1 MSALPFGVVLATA
14 SFERA
19 HTGLMLAATA
29 AALDRPTV
37 LFATQGGLHAL
48 SRDMT
53 GLENAAVQDAAFQ
66 ARGVVGFEALR
77 DTLLPMGVR
86 LMACVSGML
95 AIGLDDAVLIDG
107 VERVGMPSFLLA
119 VGAGQIV
126 SP

>member
-1 MSALPFGVVLATA
+1 MTALPFGVLLATA

-29 AALDRPTV
+29 AALGRPTV

-48 SRDMT
+48 CRDFS
-53 GLENAAVQDAAFQ
+53 GLHDAAAQDAAFRQ
-66 ARGVVGFEALR
+66 RGVAGFEELR
-77 DTLLPMGVR
+77 ETLLPMGTR

-95 AIGLDDAVLIDG
+95 AIGLDDAALIDG
-107 VERVGMPSFLLA
+107 VERVGAPSFLLE